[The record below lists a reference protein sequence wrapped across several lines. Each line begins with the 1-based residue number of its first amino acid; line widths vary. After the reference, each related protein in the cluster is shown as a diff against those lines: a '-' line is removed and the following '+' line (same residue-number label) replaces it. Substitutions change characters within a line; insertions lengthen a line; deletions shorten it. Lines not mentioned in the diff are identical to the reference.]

1 MCLDPSYIEA
11 LLQVA
16 VLMALPF
23 ALIFSAYLVE
33 VIVNRFFPGL
43 EERIRRAFGEDQKGD

>member
-1 MCLDPSYIEA
+1 MCLDPSYMEA

-23 ALIFSAYLVE
+23 ALILSAYLVE
-33 VIVNRFFPGL
+33 AIVNRFFPDL
-43 EERIRRAFGEDQKGD
+43 EERIRQAFQEED